1 MTQNFTNLKVVT
13 FGSNLDMK
21 ITKISAITII
31 TKNMK
36 DSCMFYSSI
45 PKFEISY
52 GGPDS
57 DFTTFKI
64 SQASDMYLNIESYS
78 YKQKMDKAMNTSL
91 WNNHHRIIFHTE
103 DVDALY
109 YYLRNDE
116 TVSNLGKFETKPTD
130 ATWGERYFQ
139 MHDPNGYEIVFA
151 TPIT

>member
-1 MTQNFTNLKVVT
+1 
-13 FGSNLDMK
+13 MK
-21 ITKISAITII
+21 ITKISAITIL

-36 DSCMFYSSI
+36 DSCIFYSSI

-64 SQASDMYLNIESYS
+64 SHSPDMYLNIESFPL
-78 YKQKMDKAMNTSL
+78 KQKVEEVMSAWLLINQ
-91 WNNHHRIIFHTE
+91 HRIIFHTE

-109 YYLRNDE
+109 YYLRNDDI
-116 TVSNLGKFETKPTD
+116 VSNLGKFETKPTD
-130 ATWGERYFQ
+130 ADWGERYFQ
-139 MHDPNGYEIVFA
+139 MRDPDGYEIVFA